1 MKAKS
6 LYKIPNGKLIKISL
20 EYNSNTNKIIEINIT
35 GDFFAYPE
43 ESIEYLENN
52 LKNILLEKEV
62 LLKKIEAIIKNN
74 NIQFIGLNSEGI
86 SQAIMMCKK

>member
-6 LYKIPNGKLIKISL
+6 LYKVPNGKLIKINL
-20 EYNSNTNKIIEINIT
+20 EYDINTNKIVNINIT

-43 ESIEYLENN
+43 EAIEYLENS

-62 LLKKIEAIIKNN
+62 LLKKIEGIIKNN
-74 NIQFIGLNSEGI
+74 KIQFIGLNSEGI
-86 SQAIMMCKK
+86 SKAIMMCKK